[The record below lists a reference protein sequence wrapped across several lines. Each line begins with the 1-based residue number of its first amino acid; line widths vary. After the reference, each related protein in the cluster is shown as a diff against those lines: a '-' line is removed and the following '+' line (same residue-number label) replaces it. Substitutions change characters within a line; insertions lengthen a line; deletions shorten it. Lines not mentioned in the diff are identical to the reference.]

1 MVIVFHKVVVLQRIV
16 DNRCQITE
24 VSLQEVARL

>member
-1 MVIVFHKVVVLQRIV
+1 MVIVFHKVVVLQRML
-16 DNRCQITE
+16 DNRSQITE